1 MTIGTIVNTFRDFWD
16 IVVDVWQQGLFGIKI
31 GKLLVAASIF
41 ILFLTLRKLISK
53 HIITRLKRITSKTS
67 SRIDDNV
74 IESIEHPIG
83 MIPIVIGLFFALEY
97 LDIDGTFGEIGKKLT
112 RSLIV
117 LIIFWGFHN
126 LINPMSFLLDKVAIV
141 FSTAMR
147 DWLLKVI
154 KITLIFIGS
163 ATILEVWGIKI
174 GPILAGLGLFG
185 VAVALGAQ
193 DLFKNLISGILIIS
207 EKRFNV
213 GDWILVDGLV
223 EGTVEDIGFRSTIV
237 RRFDKAPVYV
247 PNARLAD
254 SAVTNFSAMTHR
266 RIFWHIGVEYR
277 TTIEQLMEIR
287 DKIEQYIID
296 NDEFAKPSEVPTFV
310 RIDRFSS
317 SSIDIMLYCFTRSI
331 VWGQWL
337 EIKERLSLKIKE
349 IVEGAGTSFAFP
361 SRTIYM
367 SDTAG
372 EKPVVF
378 VPPGQKQE
386 VLQSKTVRTET

>member
-1 MTIGTIVNTFRDFWD
+1 MNYETVIGQLKSFWE
-16 IVVDVWQQGLFGIKI
+16 IVVDVWQQGVFGIQI
-31 GKLLVAASIF
+31 GKLLTAAFIF
-41 ILFLTLRKLISK
+41 IIFLVLRKLIATQ
-53 HIITRLKRITSKTS
+53 IIKRFKSLAEKTTSQ
-67 SRIDDNV
+67 IDNRV
-74 IESIEHPIG
+74 IGALEQPVA
-83 MIPIVIGLFFALEY
+83 MIPVVLGLFFSLQYLE
-97 LDIDGTFGEIGKKLT
+97 LEGLLGEIGLKLV
-112 RSLIV
+112 RSFIV
-117 LIIFWGFHN
+117 FVIFWSFYN
-126 LINPMSFLLDKVAIV
+126 LVEPLSFLLNKVEVV

-154 KITLIFIGS
+154 KVTLIFIGA
-163 ATILEVWGIKI
+163 ATVLEAWGIKI

-207 EKRFNV
+207 EKRFNI
-213 GDWILVDGLV
+213 GDWILVDGVV

-266 RIFWHIGVEYR
+266 RIFWHIAVEYR
-277 TTIEQLMEIR
+277 TTIAQLRRIR
-287 DKIEQYIID
+287 DEIEAYILE
-296 NDEFAKPSEVPTFV
+296 NDAFAKPHEVSTFV
-310 RIDRFSS
+310 RIDRFSD

-337 EIKERLSLKIKE
+337 EIKERLALKVKE
-349 IVEGAGTSFAFP
+349 IVEGAGTGFAFP

-367 SDTAG
+367 SDPAG
-372 EKPVVF
+372 EQPEVF
-378 VPPGQKQE
+378 VPPGD
-386 VLQSKTVRTET
+386 QSR